1 MQMRMEKRGLEHTY
15 THSHYHLLAPF
26 FLFCIDSKARARENG
41 ESIAESNRRFS
52 YLFFLSLFLA
62 LPFFYL
68 IFER

>member
-1 MQMRMEKRGLEHTY
+1 MQMRMEKRGSEHTL
-15 THSHYHLLAPF
+15 THYNLLSPF
-26 FLFCIDSKARARENG
+26 FWFCIDSKARARENG

-52 YLFFLSLFLA
+52 RFCFSLLLA